1 MSLARTAT
9 VTALV
14 SPFLFI
20 TLPLSSVKNKSKV
33 LTTLKFSS
41 RFLTNSFTSFT
52 FCSLE
57 FWATKWIPVTSLAL
71 NFTVTSSSPGNLATS
86 VSFRLL
92 FLVSWLSSFVGLLG
106 CSTAGVWVFSSDL
119 GCSGVTWGF
128 SSGLGCSGVTW
139 GFSSGLGCAGVT
151 WGFSST
157 LGCSA
162 GFSSFLSSTFGSSF
176 LTSASTVVISSTN
189 LSSILVAFF
198 SNRVLVILYL
208 SPAFISLSVISSFLS
223 SSLETLVELSS
234 LTSLPRI
241 RSTLVTIYQLRP

>member
-14 SPFLFI
+14 SPSLFI

-33 LTTLKFSS
+33 FTTFKFSS

-92 FLVSWLSSFVGLLG
+92 SLASWLSSFVGLLG
-106 CSTAGVWVFSSDL
+106 CSIAGVWVFSSDL

-128 SSGLGCSGVTW
+128 SSGLGCS
-139 GFSSGLGCAGVT
+139 GVT

-198 SNRVLVILYL
+198 SNKVLVILYL